1 MTSTGRILLL
11 VFIDKNW
18 VLEEFCFWFYWQE
31 FVSRPW
37 KIFWEHVCF
46 MSLRT
51 GYDIIVPISMYSS
64 LVNPYTYTNACYSF
78 LAIQLIRGNVT
89 FSCFPLSYMNNVF
102 SLHTV
107 MIINFKRNIRWL
119 FPYLKYCCKL
129 GPLICVHLWIFGL
142 MTGDFWQNA

>member
-1 MTSTGRILLL
+1 MIRIGYWKNFAFG
-11 VFIDKNW
+11 FIDKN
-18 VLEEFCFWFYWQE
+18 LCPGQGRF
-31 FVSRPW
+31 SG
-37 KIFWEHVCF
+37 KHVCF

-51 GYDIIVPISMYSS
+51 GYDIIVHISMYSS

-89 FSCFPLSYMNNVF
+89 FSCFPLSYMNNVS

-107 MIINFKRNIRWL
+107 MIINFTRNIRWL